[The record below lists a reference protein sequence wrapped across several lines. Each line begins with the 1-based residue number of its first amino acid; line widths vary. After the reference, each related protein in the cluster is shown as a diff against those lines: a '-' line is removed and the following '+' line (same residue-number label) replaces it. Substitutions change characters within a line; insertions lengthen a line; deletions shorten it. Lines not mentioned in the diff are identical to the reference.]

1 MNPWKNL
8 ANKPYCQTGSLQ
20 IGCTADGAIQVP
32 GSILGIDV
40 GLAGALPPSLGE
52 LTSLSVL
59 DLPRNALTSVPT
71 EIGALGPWVS
81 VSLAGNSIAELPTE
95 FRSVSPTGPPP
106 PGTDNACE
114 LEAQVGDPGG
124 LCDNVGVDTSCCT
137 DRNCGSAFK
146 CFVG

>member
-1 MNPWKNL
+1 M
-8 ANKPYCQTGSLQ
+8 
-20 IGCTADGAIQVP
+20 
-32 GSILGIDV
+32 
-40 GLAGALPPSLGE
+40 LPPSLGE